1 LVENDDIEGPFPLL
15 VAKHPRIIPNHPV
28 ASSPF
33 HGIRVGAVAYF
44 PYGVSMD
51 AGLYIV
57 GTPIGNL
64 GDLSFRALETL
75 KEVDLIV
82 AEDTRHTRR
91 LTQRY
96 EITTRL
102 MSCHKFN
109 EVQRAEQIIERIQN
123 GEAVAMVTDSGMP
136 GISDPGARVVA
147 RCREAGVMI
156 TSVPG
161 PAAVTTAVALSGFG
175 ERGFI
180 FAGFLPH
187 KSGGR
192 KRDLLKWAGADLPV
206 VLYESPY
213 RLLKLMGEITE
224 HLGADRTVFV
234 GRELTKKFEEMA
246 TGTPAEILARY
257 EGRTVKGEC
266 AVIIQPADSP

>member
-1 LVENDDIEGPFPLL
+1 ME
-15 VAKHPRIIPNHPV
+15 
-28 ASSPF
+28 
-33 HGIRVGAVAYF
+33 
-44 PYGVSMD
+44 

-64 GDLSFRALETL
+64 GDLSIRALETL
-75 KEVDLIV
+75 KEANLIV

-91 LTQRY
+91 LTGRY
-96 EITTRL
+96 EITTHL

-109 EVQRAEQIIERIQN
+109 EVQRAEQIIERIQS
-123 GEAVAMVTDSGMP
+123 GETVAMVTDSGMP

-147 RCREAGVMI
+147 LCREAGVMI

-175 ERGFI
+175 EKGFI

-192 KRDLLKWAGADLPV
+192 KRDLLKWAEADLPV
-206 VLYESPY
+206 VFYESPY
-213 RLLKLMGEITE
+213 RLIKLLGEIEE
-224 HLGADRTVFV
+224 HLGADRIVFT
-234 GRELTKKFEEMA
+234 GRELTKKFEELT
-246 TGTPAEILARY
+246 TGTAAEIRATY
-257 EGRTVKGEC
+257 EGRNVKGEC
-266 AVIIQPADSP
+266 VVIVQPASKTKPVFSDPI

>member
-1 LVENDDIEGPFPLL
+1 
-15 VAKHPRIIPNHPV
+15 
-28 ASSPF
+28 
-33 HGIRVGAVAYF
+33 
-44 PYGVSMD
+44 MD

-64 GDLSFRALETL
+64 GDISLRALETL
-75 KEVDLIV
+75 KAVDLIV

-91 LTQRY
+91 LTNRY
-96 EITTRL
+96 EITTHL

-109 EVQRAEQIIERIQN
+109 EIQRTEQLIERIHEGQ
-123 GEAVAMVTDSGMP
+123 AVAMVTDSGMP
-136 GISDPGARVVA
+136 GISDPGSRVVA
-147 RCREAGVMI
+147 LCRDSGISI
-156 TSVPG
+156 TAVPG

-175 ERGFI
+175 EKGFI

-192 KRDLLKWAGADLPV
+192 KRDLEKWKTSDLPV

-213 RLLKLMGEITE
+213 RLLKLLGEIE
-224 HLGADRTVFV
+224 EYLGADRIVFV
-234 GRELTKKFEEMA
+234 GRELTKKFEELSV
-246 TGTPAEILARY
+246 GTPGEIRAAY

-266 AVIIQPADSP
+266 VAIIQPAL

>member
-1 LVENDDIEGPFPLL
+1 ME
-15 VAKHPRIIPNHPV
+15 
-28 ASSPF
+28 
-33 HGIRVGAVAYF
+33 
-44 PYGVSMD
+44 

-75 KEVDLIV
+75 KEADLIV
-82 AEDTRHTRR
+82 AEDTRHSRR
-91 LTQRY
+91 LTDRY
-96 EITTRL
+96 EIATHL

-109 EVQRAEQIIERIQN
+109 EKQRADQIVERIQQ
-123 GEAVAMVTDSGMP
+123 GQAVAMITDSGMP
-136 GISDPGARVVA
+136 CISDPGSRVVLL
-147 RCREAGVMI
+147 CHEAGIPI

-175 ERGFI
+175 EKGFI

-192 KRDLLKWAGADLPV
+192 KRDLEKWKEADLPV
-206 VLYESPY
+206 VFYESPY
-213 RLLKLMGEITE
+213 RLLKLLGEIQE
-224 HLGADRTVFV
+224 HLGAERTVFV
-234 GRELTKKFEEMA
+234 GRELTKKFEELS

-266 AVIIQPADSP
+266 VVIVQPAH